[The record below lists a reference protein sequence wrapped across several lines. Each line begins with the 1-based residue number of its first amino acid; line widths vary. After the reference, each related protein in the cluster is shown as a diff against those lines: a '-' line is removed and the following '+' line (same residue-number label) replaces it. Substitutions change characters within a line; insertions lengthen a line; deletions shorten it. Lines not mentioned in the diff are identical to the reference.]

1 MSSHRYEIKS
11 QNFQKLNTKLLYISM
26 SEYQGDWNS
35 IPHTHNFSELFYV
48 IKGKGTFYI
57 DRKTY
62 PISSNDLVI
71 ISPNT
76 EHTEQSYNA
85 TPLEYIV
92 LGIEGIAFMDSESD
106 NSKIIYNYSQK
117 AELLNLLNLLL
128 EEVEA
133 EQSGYNLVC
142 QHLLQV
148 LLIQIIRSQKLVPVM
163 INSVKMTKECGLI
176 KRYLDSN
183 YSENITLDSLA
194 DRAHVNKYYL
204 VHAFTKYT
212 GLSPINYLSKKR
224 IQAGRELLIS
234 TDHSISQIAQCLGF
248 SSQSYFS
255 QVFRKET
262 NMTPNEYRK
271 TKATEQNDEES

>member
-1 MSSHRYEIKS
+1 MSNRRYEIKP

-48 IKGKGTFYI
+48 VNGTGAFYI
-57 DRKTY
+57 DRETY

-85 TPLEYIV
+85 APLEYIV
-92 LGIEGIAFMDSESD
+92 LGIEGIAFLDSDTD

-117 AELLNLLNLLL
+117 TELLNLLNLIL
-128 EEVEA
+128 EEVQA
-133 EQSGYNLVC
+133 EQFGYNLVC
-142 QHLLQV
+142 QHLLDV
-148 LLIQIIRSQKLVPVM
+148 LLIQVIRSQKLVPVQ
-163 INSVKMTKECGLI
+163 INSVKMTKECGQI

-183 YSENITLDSLA
+183 YSENITLDFLA
-194 DRAHVNKYYL
+194 ERAHVNKYYL

-212 GLSPINYLSKKR
+212 GLSPIHYLNQKR
-224 IQAGRELLIS
+224 LQVGRELLVS
-234 TDHSISQIAQCLGF
+234 TDYSISQIAQSLGF

-255 QVFRKET
+255 QVFRKEHH
-262 NMTPNEYRK
+262 MTPNDYRK
-271 TKATEQNDEES
+271 SNTAEHA